1 MKLVGRLLPLLAASW
16 IAPQAVAAPP
26 VPSTE
31 LAAHRAIYDLTLSSS
46 RGKRP
51 IEAVRGRILYDFT
64 GNACE
69 GYALQFRQVSEIDTG
84 EGKMLMSD
92 LRAATWEEGAAKAFR
107 FTSQNYINQN
117 LVDSVNGNAE
127 RKKSAVGIDLKKPKV
142 KKYELEQGVVF
153 PTEHMRRIIEA
164 AREGK
169 TILEL
174 PVFDGSETGEKVY
187 NTLTVIGQPISSD
200 KAPDDAANGSPLLAG
215 LKRWPVN
222 ISYFDRA
229 KKSGEQLP
237 AYSIGFE
244 LYENGVSRKLSLDY
258 NDFVITG
265 KMSQLDLKPVTAC
278 AK

>member
-1 MKLVGRLLPLLAASW
+1 MMRAIRLLPVLAAACL
-16 IAPQAVAAPP
+16 APQAFAAPQI
-26 VPSTE
+26 PSNE
-31 LAAHRAIYDLTLSSS
+31 LAAHRAVYDLTLASS

-64 GNACE
+64 GNSCE
-69 GYALQFRQVSEIDTG
+69 GYALQFRQVSEIDAG
-84 EGKMLMSD
+84 EGKTLMSD

-117 LVDSVNGNAE
+117 LVDSVDGNAE
-127 RKKSAVGIDLKKPKV
+127 RKTAAVGIDLKKPKG
-142 KKYELEQGVVF
+142 KAFELEPGVIF
-153 PTEHMRRIIEA
+153 PTEHMRRVIEA
-164 AREGK
+164 ARAGQ

-187 NTLTVIGQPISSD
+187 NTLAVIGPAVASD
-200 KAPDDAANGSPLLAG
+200 KEPDDAAANAPGLKG

-229 KKSGEQLP
+229 KKDGEQLP
-237 AYSIGFE
+237 VYSIGFE

-265 KMSQLDLKPVTAC
+265 KMSQLDLKPVVAC

>member
-1 MKLVGRLLPLLAASW
+1 MNIVVRLLPILAASW
-16 IAPQAVAAPP
+16 LAPQAVAAPP
-26 VPSTE
+26 IPATE
-31 LAAHRAIYDLTLSSS
+31 LAAHRAVYDLTLSSS

-51 IEAVRGRILYDFT
+51 IESVRGRILYDFT
-64 GNACE
+64 GNSCE

-117 LVDSVNGNAE
+117 LVDSVDGNAE
-127 RKKSAVGIDLKKPKV
+127 RKKSAVGIDLKKPKG
-142 KKYELEQGVVF
+142 KKYELEQEIVF

-187 NTLTVIGQPISSD
+187 NTLTVIGQAISPD
-200 KAPDDAANGSPLLAG
+200 KAPDDAAGGSPLLAG

-229 KKSGEQLP
+229 KKGGEQLP
-237 AYSIGFE
+237 VYSIGFE

-258 NDFVITG
+258 NDFVISG
-265 KMSQLDLKPVTAC
+265 KMSQLDLKPITAC
-278 AK
+278 GK